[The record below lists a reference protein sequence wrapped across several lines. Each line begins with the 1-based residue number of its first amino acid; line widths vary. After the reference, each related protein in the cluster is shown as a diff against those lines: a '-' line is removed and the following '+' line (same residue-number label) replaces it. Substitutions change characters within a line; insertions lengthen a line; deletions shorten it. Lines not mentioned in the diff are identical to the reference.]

1 MKSKLLLKLRKI
13 GRGQV
18 SIYSVTSGTTVGMS
32 YGYND
37 DAYADVYHYG
47 DTREDVKNRAA
58 RIYLRMNLEDIRKRY
73 KRYSRKYNL
82 KQ

>member
-13 GRGQV
+13 GRDQV